1 MSRHRC
7 LWRAAVA
14 SVFILCASATA
25 GFAAD
30 VYVSD
35 PPHTQAFFESGH
47 LGIAFV
53 RGRFTRVDAKITVD
67 RPAKQGAIEAV
78 IHTASVDTGHE
89 ARDKHLR
96 SSDYF
101 DVEKFPTMTFK
112 SNKLNFDG
120 ERLASVDGE
129 LTLLGVTR
137 PVSLEVPH
145 FRCIQHPANKRE
157 LCGADIRTM
166 VRRSEFGMKRGATNP
181 FSDETRI
188 AISIEAFKQ

>member
-1 MSRHRC
+1 MK
-7 LWRAAVA
+7 LYTLVLAALVWAAPVA
-14 SVFILCASATA
+14 AQE
-25 GFAAD
+25 

-53 RGRFTRVDAKITVD
+53 RGRFSAVEAKIVVD
-67 RPAKQGAIEAV
+67 RSARQGTIEAV
-78 IHTASVDTGHE
+78 IQTASVDTGHE

-96 SSDYF
+96 SPDYF

-112 SNKLNFDG
+112 SNKLKFDG
-120 ERLASVDGE
+120 DRLAGIDGE

-145 FRCIQHPANKRE
+145 FRCVQHPSNKRD
-157 LCGADIRTM
+157 LCGADVRT
-166 VRRSEFGMKRGATNP
+166 VIKRSEFGMKRGAGTP

-188 AISIEAFKQ
+188 AIQIEAYKQ